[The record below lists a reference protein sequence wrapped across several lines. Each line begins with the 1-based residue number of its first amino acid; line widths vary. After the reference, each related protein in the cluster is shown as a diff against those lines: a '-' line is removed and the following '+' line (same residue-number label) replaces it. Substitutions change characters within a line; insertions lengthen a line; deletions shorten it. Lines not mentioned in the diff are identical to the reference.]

1 MISTLT
7 VSGGLS
13 INQLARKEN
22 LVVQLDASPSTYTAY
37 PFNSGS
43 QSGTS
48 GSVLTWNNRWTDLS
62 GNNNHAYAF
71 KFGGGSTYQ
80 VATYDS
86 GGWPLSSSYLNNS
99 VFIDGFT
106 NTLNP
111 NGGLRFNPIIESTG
125 PLSIFL
131 WLRPRVDITGAT
143 SAVILDKRS
152 QDTALNTDLFS
163 QYAMTW
169 NPSTG
174 FAVGI
179 YYTGSSNSISTGAF
193 GGTLSATTWYN
204 IGFTLTSN
212 LAGGILTSY
221 LNGVAQSN
229 VTLVNDMYYA
239 NKQIIIGRRNQDTS
253 NRAAMDL
260 SQFLIYNV
268 ALTPQE
274 IWNNYQITKY
284 KHQT

>member
-1 MISTLT
+1 MIGSLT
-7 VSGGLS
+7 
-13 INQLARKEN
+13 INQLARRDN

-43 QSGTS
+43 QTGES
-48 GSVLTWNNRWTDLS
+48 GSILTWSNRWTDLS

-71 KFGGGSTYQ
+71 KNGGGSTYQ
-80 VATYDS
+80 VATYAS

-99 VFIDGFT
+99 VFIDSFSNNAFT
-106 NTLNP
+106 
-111 NGGLRFNPIIESTG
+111 NGGLRFNPVIESTG

-131 WLRPRVDITGAT
+131 WLRPRIDITGAAIT
-143 SAVILDKRS
+143 VVLDKRS
-152 QDTALNTDLFS
+152 QDNVLNTDRFS
-163 QYAMTW
+163 QYDITW

-174 FAVGI
+174 FTTRI
-179 YYTGSSNSISTGAF
+179 YYTGSGNSVNTGTF

-204 IGFTLTSN
+204 VGFTLTSN
-212 LAGGILTSY
+212 LTGGILTSY
-221 LNGVAQSN
+221 LNGVAQGSA
-229 VTLVNDMYYA
+229 TLVNDMFYY
-239 NKQIIIGRRNQDTS
+239 NRQIIVGRANEVNT